1 LVTPRGCGASLTAP
15 AGPGSGIVY
24 PHPALVPPGSSIKAN
39 AAMPVPGDPGLQRS
53 IAAGNG
59 LPFSASSTA
68 YPTPVSKASDSPVWS
83 SPLQAVREERKTV
96 GAPFDTPRKSVRAR
110 YPGWEGVNRHLLPR
124 AAAPQRQKPGP
135 EPEQK
140 GPAAKGAKAPG
151 GGDDAGKK
159 KRESTAT
166 SSRATSAPIAKE
178 RSDVKETTPKTTD
191 KPSKGQPTKR
201 TVSPHRASDAR
212 PQQPRRRRRSLPA
225 DLQRPSLSPSPSR
238 WSLRPSRTSS
248 LLPSG
253 YGTPLKRVLE
263 EKAVDDAAEQ
273 EEDLARAIQ
282 KMQDYMQ
289 TLSRRKAPL
298 AATKETDLGGQ
309 LGRISQ
315 IVEHIRQISS
325 LPPSESVHSMGS
337 DEASTPLGLAS
348 EIPSR
353 WHSAVLVD
361 NAD

>member
-1 LVTPRGCGASLTAP
+1 MVTPRGCGASMTTP
-15 AGPGSGIVY
+15 PGPGPGIVY
-24 PHPALVPPGSSIKAN
+24 PHSALVPPGSSIKAN
-39 AAMPVPGDPGLQRS
+39 AAMPVPGDPSMQS
-53 IAAGNG
+53 KAAGSG

-110 YPGWEGVNRHLLPR
+110 YPGWECVNRHLLPR
-124 AAAPQRQKPGP
+124 AGPPRQKP
-135 EPEQK
+135 EPEAEQT
-140 GPAAKGAKAPG
+140 GPTPNGAKTA
-151 GGDDAGKK
+151 GDDVGKK

-166 SSRATSAPIAKE
+166 SSRGTSASKAKE
-178 RSDVKETTPKTTD
+178 RSDAKETTPKTTD
-191 KPSKGQPTKR
+191 KLSKGQPTRR
-201 TVSPHRASDAR
+201 TISPPRASDAR
-212 PQQPRRRRRSLPA
+212 PEQPRRRRRSLPA
-225 DLQRPSLSPSPSR
+225 NLQRPSSSPLPSR
-238 WSLRPSRTSS
+238 SSLRPSRTSS

-263 EKAVDDAAEQ
+263 ERAVDDAAEQ

-289 TLSRRKAPL
+289 SLSRRKAPL

-325 LPPSESVHSMGS
+325 LPPSESVHSTAS
-337 DEASTPLGLAS
+337 DEALTPLGLAS
-348 EIPSR
+348 ELPSR

>member
-1 LVTPRGCGASLTAP
+1 
-15 AGPGSGIVY
+15 
-24 PHPALVPPGSSIKAN
+24 
-39 AAMPVPGDPGLQRS
+39 
-53 IAAGNG
+53 
-59 LPFSASSTA
+59 
-68 YPTPVSKASDSPVWS
+68 
-83 SPLQAVREERKTV
+83 
-96 GAPFDTPRKSVRAR
+96 
-110 YPGWEGVNRHLLPR
+110 
-124 AAAPQRQKPGP
+124 
-135 EPEQK
+135 
-140 GPAAKGAKAPG
+140 
-151 GGDDAGKK
+151 
-159 KRESTAT
+159 
-166 SSRATSAPIAKE
+166 
-178 RSDVKETTPKTTD
+178 
-191 KPSKGQPTKR
+191 
-201 TVSPHRASDAR
+201 
-212 PQQPRRRRRSLPA
+212 
-225 DLQRPSLSPSPSR
+225 
-238 WSLRPSRTSS
+238 
-248 LLPSG
+248 
-253 YGTPLKRVLE
+253 LE